1 VSKLK
6 EILIEMEEFIADKG
20 DTQTLLK
27 LFMDIKTGGAKAM
40 LDAKNT
46 KTIIDLKRIYGE
58 KMDEAVNIFIDME
71 RNNLTNGKDVPTET
85 NQESECGK

>member
-6 EILIEMEEFIADKG
+6 QMQLNIAHLIDNLEDQEALVRMYLDV
-20 DTQTLLK
+20 
-27 LFMDIKTGGAKAM
+27 KTGGAKAM

-46 KTIIDLKRIYGE
+46 KTIVDLKSIYGG

-71 RNNLTNGKDVPTET
+71 RNNLTDGKDVPTET
-85 NQESECGK
+85 NQESECDK

>member
-6 EILIEMEEFIADKG
+6 QMQLNIAHLIDNLEDQEALVRMYLDV
-20 DTQTLLK
+20 
-27 LFMDIKTGGAKAM
+27 KTGGAKAM

-46 KTIIDLKRIYGE
+46 KTIVDLKRIYGE

-71 RNNLTNGKDVPTET
+71 RNNLTDGRDVPTET

>member
-1 VSKLK
+1 MSKLK
-6 EILIEMEEFIADKG
+6 QMQLNIAHLIDNLEDQEALVRMYLDV
-20 DTQTLLK
+20 
-27 LFMDIKTGGAKAM
+27 KTGGAKAM

-46 KTIIDLKRIYGE
+46 KTIVDLKSIYGE

-71 RNNLTNGKDVPTET
+71 RNNLTDGKDVPTET

>member
-1 VSKLK
+1 MSKLK
-6 EILIEMEEFIADKG
+6 QMQLNIAHLIDSLEDQEALVRMYLDV
-20 DTQTLLK
+20 
-27 LFMDIKTGGAKAM
+27 KTGGAKAM

-71 RNNLTNGKDVPTET
+71 RNNLTDGKDVPTET

>member
-1 VSKLK
+1 MSKLK
-6 EILIEMEEFIADKG
+6 QMQLNIAHLIDNLEDQEALVRMYLDV
-20 DTQTLLK
+20 
-27 LFMDIKTGGAKAM
+27 KTGGAKAM

-71 RNNLTNGKDVPTET
+71 RNNLTDGKDVPTET

>member
-1 VSKLK
+1 MSKLK
-6 EILIEMEEFIADKG
+6 QMQLNIAHLIDNLEDQEALVRMYLDV
-20 DTQTLLK
+20 
-27 LFMDIKTGGAKAM
+27 KTGGAKAM

-46 KTIIDLKRIYGE
+46 KTIVDLKRIYGE

-71 RNNLTNGKDVPTET
+71 RNNLTDGRDVPTET